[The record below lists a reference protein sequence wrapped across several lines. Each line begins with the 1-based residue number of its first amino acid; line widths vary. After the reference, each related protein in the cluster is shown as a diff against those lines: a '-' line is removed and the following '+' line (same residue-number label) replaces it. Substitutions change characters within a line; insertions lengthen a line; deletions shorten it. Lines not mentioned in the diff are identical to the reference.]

1 MRLTPPEQRLPP
13 ANSPQPSVSL
23 GWWAAAIAAAALAVF
38 STGLFDSPFADE
50 YAYITQSYYADLF
63 FSGRHDDPA
72 WLHFFAFDLQ
82 PLPKYLI
89 GMSLHAV
96 GQPMPRTPDAARW
109 YLDYSSFGDAKTLT
123 AARVPSILTG
133 TLGCVAVFLGGVMIL
148 GRGAGALAALLLI
161 TNPLYRLHAHR
172 AMTDVP
178 TEALTSVCLAL
189 ALYASVRAWS
199 RRAAWSSLAAF
210 AFAGLA
216 AGLSILCK
224 FNGLLALM
232 VIGAWSGLGLL
243 GRGLTWKTRLTF
255 VLGGLLTLVMAF
267 ATFLLLNPALTAHPR
282 GHRET
287 DQVPPDSTVSTR
299 IRAMLRIR
307 LDNAQHQKRSMSH
320 NAMVTPGD
328 KLSVLAVQGFGRFGP
343 FGPGKSDSTV
353 RYQLAQDWGLI
364 LWLPLVLY
372 GAYASARL
380 GFGQLRNGQAPTA
393 LALLIWAVVAWGVIG
408 AYLPMAWDRYL
419 LPIQAPNALL
429 ASVGA
434 VDLGSRLRC
443 RHRGKAVAA

>member
-1 MRLTPPEQRLPP
+1 MRLTPPEQRLSP
-13 ANSPQPSVSL
+13 ANFSQPSASL
-23 GWWAAAIAAAALAVF
+23 GWSVAAIAAAALGVF

-82 PLPKYLI
+82 PLVKYLI
-89 GMSLHAV
+89 GMSLHAA
-96 GQPMPRTPDAARW
+96 GLPMPRVLDAALW
-109 YLDYSSFGDAKTLT
+109 YHDYSSFGDIRTLA

-133 TLGCVAVFLGGVMIL
+133 VLGCLALFLAGAMIL
-148 GRGAGALAALLLI
+148 GRAAGALASFLLI
-161 TNPLYRLHAHR
+161 ANPLYRLHAHR
-172 AMTDVP
+172 AMSDVP
-178 TEALTSVCLAL
+178 TEALTIVCLAL
-189 ALYASVRAWS
+189 TLSAAARAWAG
-199 RRAAWSSLAAF
+199 RAAWMSLAAF
-210 AFAGLA
+210 ALVGLA

-232 VIGAWSGLGLL
+232 VVGAWCGLGLL
-243 GRGLTWKTRLTF
+243 GRGISWRSRVTF
-255 VLGGLLTLVMAF
+255 GLGGLLTLAVAF

-299 IRAMLRIR
+299 IRAMLEIR
-307 LDNAQHQKRSMSH
+307 LENAQHQKRSMSH
-320 NAMVTPGD
+320 NAMVTPTD

-343 FGPGKSDSTV
+343 FGPAKSNSEI

-364 LWLPLVLY
+364 VWLPLVLY
-372 GAYASARL
+372 GAYASTRL
-380 GFGQLRNGQAPTA
+380 GFGQLRDGQPPTA
-393 LALLIWAVVAWGVIG
+393 LALLIWAFIAWGVIG
-408 AYLPMAWDRYL
+408 VYLPMAWDRYL

-429 ASVGA
+429 ASVGV
-434 VDLGSRLRC
+434 VDLWDRLRSRL
-443 RHRGKAVAA
+443 RGKAVEA